1 MYMICVVILCWHNKL
16 SRFFSKYKHVK
27 SKEKAD
33 NLFFSHAVPCLFHF
47 SSDGLVHAS
56 AHDKMIW
63 QNRPLLYMVCGGVGR
78 GIII

>member
-27 SKEKAD
+27 SKGKAD
-33 NLFFSHAVPCLFHF
+33 NLFLSHAVYCLFHF
-47 SSDGLVHAS
+47 SSDGLVHAL
-56 AHDKMIW
+56 AHDKMTW
-63 QNRPLLYMVCGGVGR
+63 QNRLLLYMVYGGVGR